1 MVLNFCCRVYD
12 VSLYFCSADA
22 KEKVMR
28 EVKALAKLDHIGI
41 VRYFH
46 AWLESPPAGWQEERD
61 KEIEDRYYPGFLH
74 STTLPPPPQFYPI
87 FFQYCSY

>member
-1 MVLNFCCRVYD
+1 MMSD
-12 VSLYFCSADA
+12 HVSLYFCSADA

-61 KEIEDRYYPGFLH
+61 KEIEDRYYI
-74 STTLPPPPQFYPI
+74 PPPPPPNFYPSYV
-87 FFQYCSY
+87 QYSGY

>member
-1 MVLNFCCRVYD
+1 MWDLVGNPEDQF
-12 VSLYFCSADA
+12 SHNEAHFISSADA

-61 KEIEDRYYPGFLH
+61 KEIEDR
-74 STTLPPPPQFYPI
+74 
-87 FFQYCSY
+87 

>member
-1 MVLNFCCRVYD
+1 MSRLK
-12 VSLYFCSADA
+12 YFCSADA

-61 KEIEDRYYPGFLH
+61 KEIEDR
-74 STTLPPPPQFYPI
+74 
-87 FFQYCSY
+87 

>member
-1 MVLNFCCRVYD
+1 
-12 VSLYFCSADA
+12 
-22 KEKVMR
+22 MR

-61 KEIEDRYYPGFLH
+61 KEIEDRLEDCLIFLLGRLH
-74 STTLPPPPQFYPI
+74 LVDLPPVFNLYQPMGKF
-87 FFQYCSY
+87 SR